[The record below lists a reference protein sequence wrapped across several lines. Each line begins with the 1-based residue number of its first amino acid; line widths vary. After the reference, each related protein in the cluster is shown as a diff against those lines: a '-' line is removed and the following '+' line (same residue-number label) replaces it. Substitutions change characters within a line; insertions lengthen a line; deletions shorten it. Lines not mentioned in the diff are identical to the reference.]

1 MELADSSVAMPNTVK
16 ARPPLL
22 QTKRQLPFAGTP
34 KRKKSSSSSKKGAK
48 SEGCNMVEDFSS
60 SDEDIASKNPVV
72 STKMAAHMGNKEM
85 MAKVAALHKQ
95 MEEIQVEILNKH
107 LAAISVIT
115 KVKSD
120 LFMVATQV

>member
-1 MELADSSVAMPNTVK
+1 
-16 ARPPLL
+16 
-22 QTKRQLPFAGTP
+22 
-34 KRKKSSSSSKKGAK
+34 
-48 SEGCNMVEDFSS
+48 MVEDFSS

-95 MEEIQVEILNKH
+95 MEEIQVEILDKH

-120 LFMVATQV
+120 LFTVATQV